1 MTQIINFNN
10 KLFLEEKFKIYT
22 PNELTIEYDFNK
34 EEKYLNIGNKLILKI
49 IKVKKKQKYNKEDIF
64 QPQQNHKND
73 KEYEIIITYDD
84 RQNSIFQGKAIS
96 IKSNSNNS
104 NKTNKEKAISIDSKY
119 NNLSK
124 EKDYINYVIYKDK
137 QNQKQIK
144 NDVKNLRKN
153 LLNKNPIVEYNNSSL
168 STTFQI
174 NEEELKKSKSC
185 NQSNVIIEL
194 HSDSEEPEIK
204 GIERISSKSE
214 EISIIQKNKIYENIK
229 NTLINKK
236 RKRSIDKKDFY
247 IYIDNNGIDFNKYES
262 MSLEQ
267 LTPKVTYNNNKK
279 KKGKKKK
286 LDKRKNIYS

>member
-247 IYIDNNGIDFNKYES
+247 IYIDNNGIDFNKYETI
-262 MSLEQ
+262 SLKQ

-286 LDKRKNIYS
+286 

>member
-247 IYIDNNGIDFNKYES
+247 IYIDNNGIDFNKYET

-286 LDKRKNIYS
+286 

>member
-286 LDKRKNIYS
+286 

>member
-236 RKRSIDKKDFY
+236 RKRSIDK
-247 IYIDNNGIDFNKYES
+247 III
-262 MSLEQ
+262 
-267 LTPKVTYNNNKK
+267 
-279 KKGKKKK
+279 
-286 LDKRKNIYS
+286 RA

>member
-286 LDKRKNIYS
+286 SDKRKNIYS

>member
-286 LDKRKNIYS
+286 VR

>member
-247 IYIDNNGIDFNKYES
+247 IYIDNNGIDFNKYET